1 MKWTSGALGSAI
13 DVRGGDLLSVL
24 LVPTGRGASSE
35 APVVGRPPCW
45 KYSPKRAVGK
55 VRDRPFL
62 ARGEGADELYYE
74 HDLSPFWVPYPGT
87 VWLQGGIGV
96 EYDVQL
102 YRTECYPPPPQPGFV
117 LTLRGLGP
125 TVSPADRVF
134 LPYGI
139 EWFEVP
145 QDITLT
151 ITAAGEAVTV
161 DATAGQRIPASNWG
175 ACRAYVESAVA
186 LPLIA
191 CGGRL

>member
-74 HDLSPFWVPYPGT
+74 HDLSPFWVPDPGT

-96 EYDVQL
+96 EYASCV
-102 YRTECYPPPPQPGFV
+102 
-117 LTLRGLGP
+117 
-125 TVSPADRVF
+125 
-134 LPYGI
+134 
-139 EWFEVP
+139 
-145 QDITLT
+145 
-151 ITAAGEAVTV
+151 
-161 DATAGQRIPASNWG
+161 TAGRQGCLQQI
-175 ACRAYVESAVA
+175 
-186 LPLIA
+186 
-191 CGGRL
+191 GGGIDTGIRL